1 MTMFWTWFM
10 VALFGWIFRWRM
22 RGKGNSWVARGG
34 AGREIE
40 EEEVE
45 GKDGGGSAQLL
56 LKAKT
61 ESLAE
66 MGGDGLANGV
76 RTKE

>member
-1 MTMFWTWFM
+1 MAMFWTWFM

-22 RGKGNSWVARGG
+22 RGKGNSWVARRGV
-34 AGREIE
+34 GRVSE

-45 GKDGGGSAQLL
+45 GKSGDGSAEPLREV
-56 LKAKT
+56 KT

-66 MGGDGLANGV
+66 VGGDGLANEV
-76 RTKE
+76 LTKE